1 MSKDRDEADDPRSAR
16 ELGFYSKE
24 LGRPLQRKLLQQKLD
39 DFSHSRSH
47 AAHGDDAA
55 PADHSGRAPDE
66 GRAG

>member
-1 MSKDRDEADDPRSAR
+1 MTKDREEDATRTER

-39 DFSHSRSH
+39 DFGHRRSH
-47 AAHGDDAA
+47 ASHGDDAA
-55 PADHSGRAPDE
+55 PADTSTRSQDE